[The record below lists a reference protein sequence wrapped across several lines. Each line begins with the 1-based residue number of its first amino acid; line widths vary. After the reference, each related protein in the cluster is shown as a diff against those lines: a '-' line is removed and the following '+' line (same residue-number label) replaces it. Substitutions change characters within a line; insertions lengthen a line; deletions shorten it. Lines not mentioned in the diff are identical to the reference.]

1 MNINIIKEEIHSK
14 VNKRVLVSV
23 YGLRNKIERY
33 EGVLYKVYP
42 NLFTVLVN
50 GDEKSFCYRDVI
62 TGDVK
67 VKVLWNLCCDYVKNR
82 V

>member
-1 MNINIIKEEIHSK
+1 MNINIIKEEIRSK
-14 VNKRVLVSV
+14 LNKRVLVSV

-50 GDEKSFCYRDVI
+50 EDEKSF
-62 TGDVK
+62 
-67 VKVLWNLCCDYVKNR
+67 LL
-82 V
+82 